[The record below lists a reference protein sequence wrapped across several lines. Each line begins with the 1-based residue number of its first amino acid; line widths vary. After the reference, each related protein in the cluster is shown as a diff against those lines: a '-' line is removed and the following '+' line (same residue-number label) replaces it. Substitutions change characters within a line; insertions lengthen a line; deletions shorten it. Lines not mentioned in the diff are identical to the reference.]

1 MADAVY
7 KTDDLIASDIDA
19 YLDVHQ
25 HKSLL
30 RFITCGSVDD
40 GKSTLIGRLVYDS
53 KMIFE
58 DQLAALVADSKRVGT
73 QGEEIDFALLVDGL
87 AAEREQG
94 ITIDVAYRFFAT
106 EKRKFIVADCPG
118 HEQYTRNMV
127 TGASTADL
135 AVILIDA
142 RKGVLV
148 QTRRHSYLA
157 KLLGIKNIVLA
168 VNKMDLIDYDRDR
181 YNAICDDYRSF
192 AKSIGIDDFA
202 CIPISGFKGD
212 NITDKSPNTPWFGGD
227 PLMAHLETVDLD
239 VTTDQVKPFRLPVQ
253 WVNRPNL
260 DFRGFSGLI
269 ASGSVKPGDAIRVLP
284 SGKTSAISKIVIM
297 PLSPSPSGVSP
308 SLSPGQAKTG
318 ETGLGWGV
326 SAQDQDT
333 DSGRQSPPPAPPLKG
348 RGELDQ
354 AVAGQS
360 VTLCFADEIDCSRG
374 DVIASADAPPEVSDQ
389 FEATIVWMDDD
400 AMLVGRSY
408 WLKLGTQ
415 LVSATVQAP
424 KYTVN
429 VNTMEHMA
437 AKTLDL
443 NAIGVAEITT
453 EKPIVFEPYAA
464 NRALGGF
471 ILIDKLTNRT
481 VGAGMLHFSLRR
493 AQNVHWQATDV
504 TREAH
509 AALKNQK
516 AKVLWFT
523 GLSGSGKSTIA
534 NEVEKSL
541 NLMNRHTFLLD
552 GDNVRHGLNK
562 DLGFTEADRIE
573 NIRRV
578 GEVARLM
585 ADAGLIVLTAFISP
599 FRAEREMV
607 RNMLPE
613 GEFIEIFVDTPLEVA
628 EARDVKGL
636 YKKARSGA
644 LKNFTGI
651 DSPYEPPE
659 HPEIRVNTTAMTPAE
674 AAELIIRA
682 IMPLK

>member
-1 MADAVY
+1 MSDADTIY
-7 KTDDLIASDIDA
+7 RTDALIAEDIDA
-19 YLDVHQ
+19 YLAVHQ

-40 GKSTLIGRLVYDS
+40 GKSTLIGRLLYDS

-58 DQLAALVADSKRVGT
+58 DQLEALQADSKRVGT
-73 QGEEIDFALLVDGL
+73 QGQEIDFALLVDGL

-157 KLLGIKNIVLA
+157 KLIGIKNVVLA
-168 VNKMDLIDYDRDR
+168 VNKMDLIDYDQAKYD
-181 YNAICDDYRSF
+181 AIVADYTAF
-192 AKSIGIDDFA
+192 AAEIGLVGFHA
-202 CIPISGFKGD
+202 MPISGFKGD
-212 NITDKSPNTPWFGGD
+212 NITAPSPNTPWYTGK
-227 PLMAHLETVDLD
+227 PLIEHLETVELD
-239 VTTDQVKPFRLPVQ
+239 SEADQAKPFRLPVQ

-269 ASGSVKPGDAIRVLP
+269 SSGSVKPGDAVRMLP
-284 SGKTSAISKIVIM
+284 SGKTSTITRV
-297 PLSPSPSGVSP
+297 V
-308 SLSPGQAKTG
+308 T
-318 ETGLGWGV
+318 
-326 SAQDQDT
+326 
-333 DSGRQSPPPAPPLKG
+333 
-348 RGELDQ
+348 LDGDLDD

-360 VTLCFADEIDCSRG
+360 VTLCFADEVDCSRG
-374 DVIASADAPPEVSDQ
+374 DVIAAADAPPEVSDQ
-389 FEATIVWMDDD
+389 FEATLVWMDDA
-400 AMLVGRSY
+400 AMHVGRAY

-415 LVSATVQAP
+415 TVSATVHAP
-424 KYTVN
+424 KYVIN
-429 VNTMEHMA
+429 VNDPGGLGSHLA
-437 AKTLDL
+437 AKTLEL
-443 NAIGVAEITT
+443 NAIGVVELATD
-453 EKPIVFEPYAA
+453 KPVVFEPYAES
-464 NRALGGF
+464 RTLGGF

-481 VGAGMLHFSLRR
+481 VAAGMIHFSLRR
-493 AQNVHWQATDV
+493 AQNVHWQATDIG
-504 TREAH
+504 RAEH
-509 AALKNQK
+509 ASLKNQK
-516 AKVLWFT
+516 ARVLWFT

-578 GEVARLM
+578 GEVAKLM

-599 FRAEREMV
+599 FRAERDMV
-607 RNMLPE
+607 RAMLPE

-651 DSPYEPPE
+651 DSPYEAPDT
-659 HPEIRVNTTAMTPAE
+659 PEITVNTVEMTPQQ
-674 AAELIIRA
+674 AAEFIVRQ